1 MCRLLLMTCF
11 VLYCHPYLMGQNLTR
26 EDAVLRFL
34 GSDDLHEYDADE
46 VENLENLFD
55 DPIRINIVSENDLRS
70 SGVFTAYQAAV
81 IADYIG
87 RHGPIHS
94 LLELSLLDGLGEG
107 FVSKAAPFI
116 SLSAQS
122 NASSRVRNEL
132 AVRSVAR
139 WQESTGSDVSYGL
152 KYRIRSGERLS
163 ATVAAS
169 RSYGDGSWLPSA
181 FSGSFAWKSGRMPVS
196 VVAGD
201 FNARFGQG
209 LTLWNNSFINT
220 LTGPDSFMKRP
231 SGITQPWSF
240 TGNGAMTGLAVEAGA
255 GHWLVSSMAVFPGL
269 KDAMPDFMP
278 AFNLAW
284 YGRSGQ
290 ISMTT
295 MVSLP
300 LTGRT
305 TVTAA
310 KTGLDAAFC
319 ICGVNVFGEVSYDW
333 LIKNPSVLAG
343 TRFRM
348 GERTDMAVQA
358 RAFVNDLY
366 GLACCGAHAFGTSD
380 LTWVVDA
387 VSNSSGLQVKGLMT
401 YEKVFGSNWK
411 LRLRLSERIR
421 TYGLPFRTDA
431 RADVV
436 YTAGNWYSSV
446 RLNVLTCDGIG
457 LLSYVEGGH
466 SGKRLTAYIRQGIF
480 FIDDWDD
487 RIYVYERDA
496 PGSFNVPAMY
506 GRGLWTSITASFS
519 PTSWLRMYARACST
533 CYPFME
539 KKKLGKAELK
549 LHLQWRF

>member
-11 VLYCHPYLMGQNLTR
+11 VLYCHPYLMGQNLSR
-26 EDAVLRFL
+26 VDAVLRFL

-255 GHWLVSSMAVFPGL
+255 GHWQVIIGIDTCGTDTPYDDVLIFADPYDVTDHRQDGYYTYPLGRFFGMWREGPCAQKSEPYQQPFVA
-269 KDAMPDFMP
+269 
-278 AFNLAW
+278 AW
-284 YGRSGQ
+284 
-290 ISMTT
+290 
-295 MVSLP
+295 P
-300 LTGRT
+300 
-305 TVTAA
+305 
-310 KTGLDAAFC
+310 K
-319 ICGVNVFGEVSYDW
+319 
-333 LIKNPSVLAG
+333 
-343 TRFRM
+343 
-348 GERTDMAVQA
+348 
-358 RAFVNDLY
+358 
-366 GLACCGAHAFGTSD
+366 
-380 LTWVVDA
+380 
-387 VSNSSGLQVKGLMT
+387 
-401 YEKVFGSNWK
+401 
-411 LRLRLSERIR
+411 
-421 TYGLPFRTDA
+421 
-431 RADVV
+431 
-436 YTAGNWYSSV
+436 
-446 RLNVLTCDGIG
+446 
-457 LLSYVEGGH
+457 
-466 SGKRLTAYIRQGIF
+466 
-480 FIDDWDD
+480 
-487 RIYVYERDA
+487 
-496 PGSFNVPAMY
+496 
-506 GRGLWTSITASFS
+506 
-519 PTSWLRMYARACST
+519 
-533 CYPFME
+533 
-539 KKKLGKAELK
+539 
-549 LHLQWRF
+549 